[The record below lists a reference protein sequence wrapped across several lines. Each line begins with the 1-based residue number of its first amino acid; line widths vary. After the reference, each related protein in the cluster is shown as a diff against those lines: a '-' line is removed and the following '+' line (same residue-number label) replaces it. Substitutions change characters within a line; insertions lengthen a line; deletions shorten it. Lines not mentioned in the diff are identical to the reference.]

1 MYLYLNSIPFSQSL
15 NKKRFSLRLYPVLP
29 KQSIEELQ
37 HSLLCTTLELKSV
50 QLAVGEEKIRNEE
63 NIKQLLH
70 LLQVAIQERDQAKD
84 HLQRL
89 VNMIMQSGL
98 SQVCHVVPSAK
109 PESPP
114 VPPIRGNSIIVE
126 SQSLSEP
133 YNHHSYV
140 SSSVDSLFDEVSPPP
155 DFSNI
160 NASDSLNME
169 VLQQPFLQEFSG
181 SSSIGLSPAL
191 GQIDQASERIN
202 RLAMKKIWPEKGKLL
217 QAVNEA
223 GPLLQT
229 LLLAGPLPQWRNP
242 PPPQPLQIP
251 PVQIKGPD
259 PAALVQKPA
268 VDTNYHVQSPP
279 FASLHEKSQGKNQTR
294 STSISNFSGNG
305 YSCMKNQLVPSSPST
320 DLSHNSRLLNMKRRR
335 VH

>member
-1 MYLYLNSIPFSQSL
+1 MDGMASILNQ
-15 NKKRFSLRLYPVLP
+15 
-29 KQSIEELQ
+29 QSIEELQ
-37 HSLLCTTLELKSV
+37 QSLLCITLELQSV
-50 QLAVGEEKIRNEE
+50 QLSVREEKMRNEE

-70 LLQVAIQERDQAKD
+70 LLQVAFQERDQAKD

-98 SQVCHVVPSAK
+98 SQVCHVVPSVH

-114 VPPIRGNSIIVE
+114 VPPIRGKSE
-126 SQSLSEP
+126 SLSEP

-155 DFSNI
+155 DFSSI
-160 NASDSLNME
+160 NVADSINME

-181 SSSIGLSPAL
+181 SPSIGLSPAL

-202 RLAMKKIWPEKGKLL
+202 RLAMKKTLPEKGKLL
-217 QAVNEA
+217 QAVTDA

-251 PVQIKGPD
+251 PVPIKGPD
-259 PAALVQKPA
+259 PAALVQKPS
-268 VDTNYHVQSPP
+268 VDPNYHVQSPP
-279 FASLHEKSQGKNQTR
+279 FASFHENSQGKSQTC

-320 DLSHNSRLLNMKRRR
+320 DLSYNSRLLNMKRRR